1 MDIIYFSQSRKQY
14 RERQREGFTAL
25 RFPSRQETITGVRLA
40 GSSSGACTFHHGVG
54 SSRPSKGRQAK
65 SLTSRLVRKIS
76 PAASVTH
83 GVYGQD
89 GKLRNWWDVR
99 KMWDVPNLHYCKC
112 VRVCVR
118 VCACTRMRSHA
129 HTCTPP
135 LPLGNSRQN
144 RGCVK

>member
-14 RERQREGFTAL
+14 RERQRERFTAL

-99 KMWDVPNLHYCKC
+99 KKQCQTC
-112 VRVCVR
+112 IIASVCVC
-118 VCACTRMRSHA
+118 VCMCVHMHTHA
-129 HTCTPP
+129 LTCTHMHTSTPT
-135 LPLGNSRQN
+135 G
-144 RGCVK
+144 